1 MSINN
6 SQNATYTI
14 MDLPKI
20 IKIARE
26 HTLLGCYETSLK
38 KYQIALEI
46 IQARKKEV
54 NVGVLKDKWQMTEL
68 NIKSEIG
75 QTKQMLEA
83 CRALTNID
91 FNYFKKQIESDEI
104 KKKKFQEKGI
114 MVFDMSNNSRSSGP
128 NKNYFG
134 SAPFSFNDPS
144 KQDPFSMFQ
153 KDQINGIMIDSMNSD
168 VNEDDEKI
176 LNPLKPQRNFGKNKK
191 NKKKKMGS
199 IASINVVQNKN
210 NGKPKENPWFAND
223 NKSKNTN
230 NNKNNN
236 NYKGEEQSMINP
248 LEQFDISNSNI
259 GGLDTSVNS
268 NNVTMDNNTTFMKEI
283 KSFIN
288 KNQRNSY
295 AANAQKRKSMQN
307 INKSNANNNTPYPI
321 GVGNYSNKNKII
333 NFDKKAASKGALP
346 VIMKKENQ
354 KIINDNK
361 LSSGNVLENKNDNI
375 VKQNL
380 NNKNDVSGVDMIDEA
395 LKNFGGMDNDE
406 SSFLDVSNVKKW
418 LK

>member
-1 MSINN
+1 MNINN

-54 NVGVLKDKWQMTEL
+54 NARILRDKWQMTEL

-75 QTKQMLEA
+75 QTKQMLDA

-114 MVFDMSNNSRSSGP
+114 MVFDMSSGSRGVGP
-128 NKNYFG
+128 NQNYFG

-144 KQDPFSMFQ
+144 KEDPFKAFQ
-153 KDQINGIMIDSMNSD
+153 NDQINGIMIDSMNSD

-191 NKKKKMGS
+191 SHKKKLGS
-199 IASINVVQNKN
+199 IASINVVKN
-210 NGKPKENPWFAND
+210 NSGQSKPNPWFD
-223 NKSKNTN
+223 KDKSKNN
-230 NNKNNN
+230 NLKKNNS
-236 NYKGEEQSMINP
+236 YKTDEKSMINP
-248 LEQFDISNSNI
+248 LEQFDISNSNL
-259 GGLDTSVNS
+259 GGLDISVNS
-268 NNVTMDNNTTFMKEI
+268 NNVTMDKDTTFMKEI
-283 KSFIN
+283 KSFVDKN
-288 KNQRNSY
+288 KRNSY
-295 AANAQKRKSMQN
+295 VANAQKRKSMKN
-307 INKSNANNNTPYPI
+307 VNKNNNANNTSNVSSTSNTISYPT

-333 NFDKKAASKGALP
+333 NFDKKLANKGALP
-346 VIMKKENQ
+346 VIMKKEND
-354 KIINDNK
+354 KIIN
-361 LSSGNVLENKNDNI
+361 SSKQPNYGNNNDI
-375 VKQNL
+375 
-380 NNKNDVSGVDMIDEA
+380 SGVDMIDQA
-395 LKNFGGMDNDE
+395 LKNFNMDNDE
-406 SSFLDVSNVKKW
+406 SSILDTSNIKKW

>member
-1 MSINN
+1 
-6 SQNATYTI
+6 

-38 KYQIALEI
+38 KYQVALEI

-54 NVGVLKDKWQMTEL
+54 NARILRDKWQMTEL

-75 QTKQMLEA
+75 QTKQMLDA

-114 MVFDMSNNSRSSGP
+114 MVFDMSSGSRGVGP
-128 NKNYFG
+128 NQNYFG

-144 KQDPFSMFQ
+144 KEDPFKAFQ
-153 KDQINGIMIDSMNSD
+153 NDQINGIMVDSMNSD

-191 NKKKKMGS
+191 SHKKKLGS
-199 IASINVVQNKN
+199 IASINVVKN
-210 NGKPKENPWFAND
+210 NNGQPKSNPWFD
-223 NKSKNTN
+223 KDKSKNN
-230 NNKNNN
+230 NLKKNNS
-236 NYKGEEQSMINP
+236 YKTDEKSMINP
-248 LEQFDISNSNI
+248 LEQFDISNSNL
-259 GGLDTSVNS
+259 GGLDISVNS
-268 NNVTMDNNTTFMKEI
+268 NNVTMDKDTTFMKEI
-283 KSFIN
+283 KSFVDKN
-288 KNQRNSY
+288 KRNSY
-295 AANAQKRKSMQN
+295 AANAQKRKSMKN
-307 INKSNANNNTPYPI
+307 VNKNNNANNTSNTSSTSNTISYPT

-333 NFDKKAASKGALP
+333 NFDKKLANKGALP
-346 VIMKKENQ
+346 VIMKKEND
-354 KIINDNK
+354 KIIN
-361 LSSGNVLENKNDNI
+361 SSKQTNYGNNNDI
-375 VKQNL
+375 
-380 NNKNDVSGVDMIDEA
+380 SGVDMIDQA
-395 LKNFGGMDNDE
+395 LKNFNMDNDE
-406 SSFLDVSNVKKW
+406 SSILDTSNIKKW

>member
-54 NVGVLKDKWQMTEL
+54 NARILRDKWQMTEL

-75 QTKQMLEA
+75 QTKQMLDA

-114 MVFDMSNNSRSSGP
+114 MVFDMSSGSRGVGP
-128 NKNYFG
+128 NQNYFG

-144 KQDPFSMFQ
+144 KEDPFKAFQ
-153 KDQINGIMIDSMNSD
+153 NDQINGIMVDSMNSD

-176 LNPLKPQRNFGKNKK
+176 LNPLKPQKNFGKNKK
-191 NKKKKMGS
+191 SHKKKLGS
-199 IASINVVQNKN
+199 IASINVVKN
-210 NGKPKENPWFAND
+210 NSGQSKPNPWF
-223 NKSKNTN
+223 NKDKSN
-230 NNKNNN
+230 NNILKKNNS
-236 NYKGEEQSMINP
+236 YKTDEKSMINP
-248 LEQFDISNSNI
+248 LEQFDISNSNL
-259 GGLDTSVNS
+259 GGLDISVNS
-268 NNVTMDNNTTFMKEI
+268 NNVTMDKDTTFMKEI
-283 KSFIN
+283 KSFVDKN
-288 KNQRNSY
+288 KRNSY
-295 AANAQKRKSMQN
+295 AANAQKRKSMKN
-307 INKSNANNNTPYPI
+307 VNKNNNANNTSNTSNTISYPT

-333 NFDKKAASKGALP
+333 NFDKKLANKGALP
-346 VIMKKENQ
+346 VIMKKEND
-354 KIINDNK
+354 KIINGNK
-361 LSSGNVLENKNDNI
+361 QPTSGNNNDI
-375 VKQNL
+375 
-380 NNKNDVSGVDMIDEA
+380 SGVDMIDQA
-395 LKNFGGMDNDE
+395 LKNFNMDNDE
-406 SSFLDVSNVKKW
+406 SSILDTSNIKKW

>member
-38 KYQIALEI
+38 KYQVALEI

-54 NVGVLKDKWQMTEL
+54 NARILRDKWQMTEL

-75 QTKQMLEA
+75 QTKQMLDA

-114 MVFDMSNNSRSSGP
+114 MVFDMSSGSRGVGP
-128 NKNYFG
+128 NQNYFG
-134 SAPFSFNDPS
+134 GAPFSFNDPS
-144 KQDPFSMFQ
+144 KEDPFKAFQ
-153 KDQINGIMIDSMNSD
+153 NDQINGIMIDSMNSD

-176 LNPLKPQRNFGKNKK
+176 LNPLKPQKNFGKNKK
-191 NKKKKMGS
+191 SHKKKLGS
-199 IASINVVQNKN
+199 IASINVVKN
-210 NGKPKENPWFAND
+210 NSGQSKPNPWFD
-223 NKSKNTN
+223 KDKSK
-230 NNKNNN
+230 KNNN
-236 NYKGEEQSMINP
+236 LKKNNSYKTDEKSMINP
-248 LEQFDISNSNI
+248 LEQFDISNSNL
-259 GGLDTSVNS
+259 GGLDLSMNS
-268 NNVTMDNNTTFMKEI
+268 NNVTMDKDTTFMKEI
-283 KSFIN
+283 KNFVDNN
-288 KNQRNSY
+288 KKIGY
-295 AANAQKRKSMQN
+295 AANALKRKSMKN
-307 INKSNANNNTPYPI
+307 VNKNNNANNTSNTISYPT

-333 NFDKKAASKGALP
+333 NFDKKLANKGALP
-346 VIMKKENQ
+346 VIMKKEND
-354 KIINDNK
+354 KIINGNNK
-361 LSSGNVLENKNDNI
+361 QPTSGNNNDI
-375 VKQNL
+375 
-380 NNKNDVSGVDMIDEA
+380 SGVDMIDQA
-395 LKNFGGMDNDE
+395 LKNFNMDNDE
-406 SSFLDVSNVKKW
+406 SSILDTSNIKKW

>member
-54 NVGVLKDKWQMTEL
+54 NARILRDKWQMTEL

-75 QTKQMLEA
+75 QTKQMLDA

-114 MVFDMSNNSRSSGP
+114 MVFDMSSGSRGVGP
-128 NKNYFG
+128 NQNYFG
-134 SAPFSFNDPS
+134 GAPFSFNDPS
-144 KQDPFSMFQ
+144 KEDPFKAFQ
-153 KDQINGIMIDSMNSD
+153 NDQINGIMIDSMNSD

-176 LNPLKPQRNFGKNKK
+176 LNPLKPQKNFGKNKK
-191 NKKKKMGS
+191 SHKKKLGS
-199 IASINVVQNKN
+199 IASINVVKN
-210 NGKPKENPWFAND
+210 NSGQSKPNPWFD
-223 NKSKNTN
+223 KDKSK
-230 NNKNNN
+230 KNNN
-236 NYKGEEQSMINP
+236 LKKNNSYKTDEKSMINP
-248 LEQFDISNSNI
+248 LEQFDISNSNL
-259 GGLDTSVNS
+259 GGLDLSMNS
-268 NNVTMDNNTTFMKEI
+268 NNVTMDKDTTFMKEI
-283 KSFIN
+283 KNFVDNN
-288 KNQRNSY
+288 KKIGY
-295 AANAQKRKSMQN
+295 AANALKRKSMKN
-307 INKSNANNNTPYPI
+307 VNKNNNANNTSNTISYPT

-333 NFDKKAASKGALP
+333 NFDKKLANKGALP
-346 VIMKKENQ
+346 VIMKKEND
-354 KIINDNK
+354 KIINGNNK
-361 LSSGNVLENKNDNI
+361 QPTSGNNNDI
-375 VKQNL
+375 
-380 NNKNDVSGVDMIDEA
+380 SGVDMIDQA
-395 LKNFGGMDNDE
+395 LKNFNMDNDE
-406 SSFLDVSNVKKW
+406 SSILDTSNIKKW

>member
-1 MSINN
+1 MNINN

-54 NVGVLKDKWQMTEL
+54 NARILRDKWQMTEL

-75 QTKQMLEA
+75 QTKQMLDA

-114 MVFDMSNNSRSSGP
+114 MVFDMSSGSRGVGP
-128 NKNYFG
+128 NQNYFG

-144 KQDPFSMFQ
+144 KEDPFKAFQ
-153 KDQINGIMIDSMNSD
+153 NDQINGIMIDSMNSD

-191 NKKKKMGS
+191 SHKKKVGS
-199 IASINVVQNKN
+199 IASINVVKN
-210 NGKPKENPWFAND
+210 NNGQPKSNPWFD
-223 NKSKNTN
+223 KDKSKNN
-230 NNKNNN
+230 NLKKNNS
-236 NYKGEEQSMINP
+236 YKTDEKSMINP

-259 GGLDTSVNS
+259 GGLDISVNS
-268 NNVTMDNNTTFMKEI
+268 NNVTMDKDTTFMKEI
-283 KSFIN
+283 KSFVDKN
-288 KNQRNSY
+288 KKNSY
-295 AANAQKRKSMQN
+295 AANAQKRKSMKN
-307 INKSNANNNTPYPI
+307 VNKNNNANNTSNTSGTSNTISYPT

-333 NFDKKAASKGALP
+333 NFDKKLANKGALP
-346 VIMKKENQ
+346 VIMKKEND
-354 KIINDNK
+354 KIINGNK
-361 LSSGNVLENKNDNI
+361 QPTSGNNNDLLNYSKN
-375 VKQNL
+375 
-380 NNKNDVSGVDMIDEA
+380 NDISGVDMIDQA
-395 LKNFGGMDNDE
+395 LKNFNMDNDE
-406 SSFLDVSNVKKW
+406 SSILDSSNIKKW

>member
-1 MSINN
+1 MNINN

-54 NVGVLKDKWQMTEL
+54 NARILRDKWQMTEL

-75 QTKQMLEA
+75 QTKQMLDA

-114 MVFDMSNNSRSSGP
+114 MVFDMSSGSRGVGP
-128 NKNYFG
+128 NQNYFG

-144 KQDPFSMFQ
+144 KEDPFKAFQ
-153 KDQINGIMIDSMNSD
+153 NDQINGIMIDSMNSD

-191 NKKKKMGS
+191 SHKKKLGS
-199 IASINVVQNKN
+199 IASINVVKN
-210 NGKPKENPWFAND
+210 NNGQSKPNPWFD
-223 NKSKNTN
+223 KDKSKIN
-230 NNKNNN
+230 NLKKNNS
-236 NYKGEEQSMINP
+236 YKTDEKSMINP
-248 LEQFDISNSNI
+248 LEQFDISNSNL
-259 GGLDTSVNS
+259 GGLDISVNS
-268 NNVTMDNNTTFMKEI
+268 NNVTMDKDTTFMKEI
-283 KSFIN
+283 KSFVDKN
-288 KNQRNSY
+288 KRNSY
-295 AANAQKRKSMQN
+295 AANAQKRKSMKN
-307 INKSNANNNTPYPI
+307 VNKNNNANNTSNVSSTSNTISYPT

-333 NFDKKAASKGALP
+333 NFDKKLANKGALP
-346 VIMKKENQ
+346 VIMKKEND
-354 KIINDNK
+354 KIIN
-361 LSSGNVLENKNDNI
+361 SSKQPNYGNNNDI
-375 VKQNL
+375 
-380 NNKNDVSGVDMIDEA
+380 SGVDMIDQA
-395 LKNFGGMDNDE
+395 LKNFNMDNDE
-406 SSFLDVSNVKKW
+406 SSILDTSNIKKW